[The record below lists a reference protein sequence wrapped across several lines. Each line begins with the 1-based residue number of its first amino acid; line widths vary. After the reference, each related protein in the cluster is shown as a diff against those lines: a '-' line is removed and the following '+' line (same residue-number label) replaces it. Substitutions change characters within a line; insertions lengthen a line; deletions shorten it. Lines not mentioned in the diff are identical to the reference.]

1 MLNFAITAFY
11 EDEMRRPTPQ
21 VRSTLGSANV
31 RRALTPKG
39 KEDRPT
45 MDPSE
50 QQPMTTAGL
59 DLGDKYSYLC
69 LIDSQSGE
77 VIEEGRLRT
86 SPEAFRRRF
95 SSEQPPMRIA
105 IEAGT
110 HSPWA
115 SRVLEECGH
124 EVLVANA
131 RKLRLIY
138 VNKRKTD
145 EVDAENLARLARVD
159 PKLLYPL
166 KHRGEESQAHLA
178 IVRARQALVGARTQL
193 VNHVRGAVKSF
204 GARLP
209 KCPARS
215 FHNKAP
221 EHIPEAL
228 LPALGPV
235 LEQIGSLTERIK
247 DYDRKLETISED
259 HYPETKLLRQ
269 VEGIGP
275 LTALTFV
282 LTVEDPHRFKK
293 SRAVG
298 AYLGLVPATDRSGDS
313 DPQKRISKEGD
324 EMLRKLLV
332 GSAHYVLGPFGKDSD
347 LRRHGE
353 KVASRGAKNAKKR
366 AVVAV
371 ARKLC
376 VLLHR
381 LWVTGEV
388 YEPLYNTHRR
398 QEQQEAAA

>member
-1 MLNFAITAFY
+1 MDGSK
-11 EDEMRRPTPQ
+11 ERP
-21 VRSTLGSANV
+21 L
-31 RRALTPKG
+31 
-39 KEDRPT
+39 
-45 MDPSE
+45 M
-50 QQPMTTAGL
+50 TAGL

-77 VIEEGRLRT
+77 IIEEGRLRT

-95 SSEQPPMRIA
+95 SSEEPPMRIA

-138 VNKRKTD
+138 ANKRKTD

-166 KHRGEESQAHLA
+166 KHRGEDSQAHMA
-178 IVRARQALVGARTQL
+178 IIRSRQALVDCRTQL

-204 GARLP
+204 GHRLP

-215 FHNKAP
+215 FHNKAA

-228 LPALGPV
+228 MPALGPI
-235 LEQIGSLTERIK
+235 LEQIGSLTQRIR
-247 DYDRKLETISED
+247 DYDRQLEEISKER
-259 HYPETKLLRQ
+259 YPETDLLRQ

-282 LTVEDPHRFKK
+282 LTLEDPYRFEK
-293 SRAVG
+293 SRSVG
-298 AYLGLVPATDRSGDS
+298 AYLGLVPARDQSGDR
-313 DPQKRISKEGD
+313 DPREKRISKEGD

-332 GSAHYVLGPFGKDSD
+332 SCAHYILGPFGSDSD

-353 KVASRGAKNAKKR
+353 KIASRGGKNAKKR

-371 ARKLC
+371 ARKLA
-376 VLLHR
+376 VLLHS
-381 LWVTGEV
+381 LWISGEL
-388 YEPLYNTHRR
+388 YEPLRNTDRSGGR
-398 QEQQEAAA
+398 AA